1 MHPSS
6 RTHLEPWRGEKFGPV
21 RKIIGYSEIASERAS
36 EWSERATR
44 NRFVRRANVESR
56 TAEAAER
63 RESVKTHTSV
73 VWPQIHYRWPQQ
85 RADLEKLG
93 GHF

>member
-1 MHPSS
+1 MEAYLSAPLPTSQCGHPLC
-6 RTHLEPWRGEKFGPV
+6 TAP
-21 RKIIGYSEIASERAS
+21 
-36 EWSERATR
+36 
-44 NRFVRRANVESR
+44 NVESR

-73 VWPQIHYRWPQQ
+73 VSVWPQIRYRWRPQ
-85 RADLEKLG
+85 ADLEKLG